1 MIQEITVSRILLAW
15 LCLLLTAI
23 AIMNFIDGNNIKI
36 GPSDSLIIFGTKINT
51 TQKYLSVVLLC
62 ICNSSFRVLNVN
74 IIHAWVVNNIQDTK
88 LYFKVNTYQAFEITA
103 VHAVYGFV
111 DFYFYVN
118 IVLSQFDLFAIEMFV
133 DLTMAL
139 MTTGYYLNVKTQA
152 HENIITQSEEIKN
165 YILGGQID
173 FDA

>member
-1 MIQEITVSRILLAW
+1 MIHEITVSRILLAW
-15 LCLLLTAI
+15 FCLLLTAI
-23 AIMNFIDGNNIKI
+23 AIMHYTEENTIKI

-74 IIHAWVVNNIQDTK
+74 ILHAWVINNIQDTK
-88 LYFKVNTYQAFEITA
+88 LYFKVNTYQAYEITA

-118 IVLSQFDLFAIEMFV
+118 ILLSQVDLFAIEMFV
-133 DLTMAL
+133 DLMMAL
-139 MTTGYYLNVKTQA
+139 MTTVYYLNVKTQA
-152 HENIITQSEEIKN
+152 HDNIISQSEEIKN

-173 FDA
+173 IDA